1 MPQRLLHGLI
11 QNPLLVILIG
21 MVLLVQATTGSQLS
35 WGNLRGVLLDV
46 AVIGIVAVPVAML
59 LIAGYIDLSVGS
71 TLAIG
76 GVCAALVVQNTGSMW
91 LGVGAA
97 ILVGALVGAVN
108 GVLVAVVGL
117 SSLITTLG
125 VLTAGRGAAQLMS
138 PLPVSGF
145 SADFAFLGAGAIAGV
160 PVPAIIA
167 GLLFILAGVYLVM
180 TPTGRHIYAVGV
192 NREAAYLSGIST
204 KLIPL
209 VLYVVAGG
217 SAGLAGALTAAR
229 LNSAPAGQLGAGF
242 ELAVLTAVLI
252 GGIALTGGEG
262 NMFGVL
268 IGVLFMGL
276 LSNSLTLLGVETF
289 WQNVVSGLALVAAVI
304 ISLGTQRLRGRLLT
318 LEAKKVAAP
327 QALSSP
333 GPARTRPSP

>member
-1 MPQRLLHGLI
+1 MKRTFSNRLLHGAVK
-11 QNPLLVILIG
+11 NPLLVILIV
-21 MVLLVQATTGSQLS
+21 MIIAVQAATGSQLS

-46 AVIGIVAVPVAML
+46 AVIGLVAVPVAML

-71 TLAIG
+71 TLALG
-76 GVCAALVVQNTGSMW
+76 GVSSALVVHHTESVP
-91 LGVGAA
+91 LA
-97 ILVGALVGAVN
+97 ILVAVLVGAGVGAVN
-108 GVLVAVVGL
+108 GVLIAIIGL

-125 VLTAGRGAAQLMS
+125 ILTAARGAAQLLS

-145 SADFAFLGAGAIAGV
+145 TDGFRTLGAGAIAGI
-160 PVPAIIA
+160 PVPALIA
-167 GLLFILAGVYLVM
+167 AAVFVVASVFLIM
-180 TPTGRHIYAVGV
+180 TPTGRHIYAIGV

-204 KLIPL
+204 KSIPFM
-209 VLYVVAGG
+209 LYMVSGAC
-217 SAGLAGALTAAR
+217 AGLAGALTAAR
-229 LNSAPAGQLGAGF
+229 LNSAPSGQLGAGF

-276 LSNSLTLLGVETF
+276 LTNSLTLLGVATF

-304 ISLGTQRLRGRLLT
+304 ISLVTQHLRGKLLT
-318 LEAKKVAAP
+318 VEARKATTP
-327 QALSSP
+327 
-333 GPARTRPSP
+333 